1 MQGPFWNMKLAF
13 QLQAESWSCQSHEIG
28 AEKTKTLNFLGLVQ
42 SAKNPLVDYLS
53 LYLVISKTRTKN
65 YTNDL
70 QQNEFNI
77 WIQFLFNPENRDANV
92 ATLIKCDTPHLMKF
106 DTSIFDESGPLER
119 KSSQIV
125 EQIFCLFEYARSK
138 TSKSNRYRRGV
149 LFRFASGQFSAPK
162 PPVSPDL
169 WGCKNSLCGNRT
181 LPGCSIWIP
190 FPLRFELD
198 LKIWGAGQ
206 ILKPTASC
214 LGVGPVQMV
223 LALAWSERVTN

>member
-1 MQGPFWNMKLAF
+1 MPKIL
-13 QLQAESWSCQSHEIG
+13 
-28 AEKTKTLNFLGLVQ
+28 FLTTCH
-42 SAKNPLVDYLS
+42 
-53 LYLVISKTRTKN
+53 LVITKTKN

>member
-1 MQGPFWNMKLAF
+1 MPKILFWTT
-13 QLQAESWSCQSHEIG
+13 CHC
-28 AEKTKTLNFLGLVQ
+28 FLS
-42 SAKNPLVDYLS
+42 SAKLKQ
-53 LYLVISKTRTKN
+53 KTIQIFYIK
-65 YTNDL
+65 
-70 QQNEFNI
+70 NEFNI

-119 KSSQIV
+119 RSSQIV

-190 FPLRFELD
+190 LPQNWTGPQNMRSRTNSKASWSLVSANCPGLG
-198 LKIWGAGQ
+198 LIWTSD
-206 ILKPTASC
+206 K
-214 LGVGPVQMV
+214 LGVIFPSRE
-223 LALAWSERVTN
+223 SEERYLGKGS